1 VPEPLAIDPR
11 RARIAVT
18 ATFLVNGIAV
28 PSFIT
33 RIPAIRTGLGLREAV
48 LGTLL
53 SLLAVGVVLGLVAA
67 GRLIPR
73 VGSRVATLTG
83 ALVMIA
89 AMPTVGFAVGPVT
102 LAIALLV
109 MGFGS
114 SVMDVG
120 MNAQGVGVE
129 RVLERSVLLGM
140 HGAWS
145 LGALLAA
152 LIGAAAIALRVPV
165 TIHLGAIAVL
175 VLVAMLA
182 LAPSLRV
189 EDRIAADT
197 AAGFAWPR
205 GALLPLGLVALA
217 GALGEATANDW
228 SGIHLQD
235 VVGVDVERIGWGF
248 VAFTAAMTTVRL
260 LGDLAVRRLGA
271 SLVLRIGGGLA
282 GLGFLLI
289 ALVPHLPA
297 ALIGFVFVGLGVGGT
312 VPLAFAAAG
321 RVADS
326 PGAGV
331 AAVATVGYLAFV
343 IGPTMI
349 GLITEAAGLPVA
361 FALVGVVIAAATV
374 RRQPGLD
381 A

>member
-1 VPEPLAIDPR
+1 MPEPLAIAPR

-28 PSFIT
+28 PSFVT
-33 RIPAIRTGLGLREAV
+33 RIPSIRTELGLREAV

-53 SLLAVGVVLGLVAA
+53 SLLAVGVVLGLVTA

-73 VGSRVATLTG
+73 AGSRAVTLAG
-83 ALVMIA
+83 ALIMLVALPVIGLA
-89 AMPTVGFAVGPVT
+89 DGPVT
-102 LAIALLV
+102 LAFALLV
-109 MGFGS
+109 TGFGS
-114 SVMDVG
+114 SSMDVG

-129 RVLERSVLLGM
+129 RALERSVLLGM

-165 TIHLGAIAVL
+165 VAHLGAIAVV
-175 VLVAMLA
+175 VLLALLA

-189 EDRIAADT
+189 EDRVGADT

-235 VVGVDVERIGWGF
+235 VVGVPVERIGWGF
-248 VAFTAAMTTVRL
+248 VAFTASMTAVRL

-271 SLVLRIGGGLA
+271 GTVLRIGGGLA
-282 GLGFLLI
+282 GAGFLLI
-289 ALVPHLPA
+289 ALVPNITP

-321 RVADS
+321 RVAES

-349 GLITEAAGLPVA
+349 GLLTEAAGLPVA

-381 A
+381 

>member
-1 VPEPLAIDPR
+1 MSNPLAIAPR

-18 ATFLVNGIAV
+18 ATFLVNGLGG

-33 RIPAIRTGLGLREAV
+33 RIPSIRTDLGLREAL

-53 SLLAVGVVLGLVAA
+53 SLLAVGIVTGLLVA

-73 VGSRVATLTG
+73 TGSRVVTLAG
-83 ALVMIA
+83 ALVMLL
-89 AMPTVGFAVGPVT
+89 AMPLVGLAGGPVP
-102 LAIALLV
+102 LAFALFA

-114 SVMDVG
+114 STMDVG

-129 RVLERSVLLGM
+129 RIMQRSVLLGM

-165 TIHLGAIAVL
+165 AVHLGAMAVV
-175 VLVAMLA
+175 VLVAMLV

-189 EDRIAADT
+189 EDRVAADT
-197 AAGFAWPR
+197 TTGFAWPR

-217 GALGEATANDW
+217 GALGEVSANDW

-235 VVGVDVERIGWGF
+235 VVGVPVERIGWGF

-260 LGDLAVRRLGA
+260 LGDFAVRRLGA
-271 SLVLRIGGGLA
+271 GLVLRIGGALA
-282 GLGFLLI
+282 GVGFLLV
-289 ALVPHLPA
+289 ALVPNLVA
-297 ALIGFVFVGLGVGGT
+297 ALIGFVLVGLGVGGT

-321 RVADS
+321 RVAES

-331 AAVATVGYLAFV
+331 AAVASVGYLAFV
-343 IGPTMI
+343 AGPTLI
-349 GLITEAAGLPVA
+349 GLITEFAGLPVA
-361 FALVGVVIAAATV
+361 FALIGVVIAAATF

-381 A
+381 